1 MVSKLDKSRIKEFYR
16 EVAPGLASFGWLM
29 GRAFQAQ
36 AIIAAVN
43 TGLTF
48 SALHLLD
55 IPHRTFLCSIVFLC
69 SFIPVVGV
77 VISSIPITVVALQ
90 LPGGIVLALEMV
102 GCILII
108 HFIETTLLNPKI
120 MGDMLKLHP
129 LLVLVILLVG
139 EHFFGVW
146 GLLLGV
152 PVSVYIFRFVILG
165 GPKGKLPNGV
175 RSMIPSLDQPADPGG
190 KS

>member
-1 MVSKLDKSRIKEFYR
+1 MSMLGV
-16 EVAPGLASFGWLM
+16 
-29 GRAFQAQ
+29 
-36 AIIAAVN
+36 
-43 TGLTF
+43 
-48 SALHLLD
+48 
-55 IPHRTFLCSIVFLC
+55 PHRTFLCSIVFIC

-77 VISSIPITVVALQ
+77 VISSIPIAVVCLQ
-90 LPGGIVLALEMV
+90 LPGGLVLALEMV

-120 MGDMLKLHP
+120 MGDMLKVHP

-152 PVSVYIFRFVILG
+152 PVSVYIFRFVILRETSG
-165 GPKGKLPNGV
+165 LLPAENRATV
-175 RSMIPSLDQPADPGG
+175 RSRPNRSPKENPGQAAG
-190 KS
+190 KA